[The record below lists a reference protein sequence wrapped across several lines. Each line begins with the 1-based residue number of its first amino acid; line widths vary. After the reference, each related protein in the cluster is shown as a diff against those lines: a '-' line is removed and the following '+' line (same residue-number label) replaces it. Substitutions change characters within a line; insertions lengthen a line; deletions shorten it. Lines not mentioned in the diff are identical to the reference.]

1 MSAIRH
7 YRSFCLAA
15 GTFLFLLM
23 LAPLASAAPTAT
35 SGAAEAPITYP
46 TFADP
51 AFQKVW
57 ERYDRPVW
65 YGQTSRSYTWGA
77 QQTAGLQEQYNQGPN
92 SQHMVQY
99 FDKSRMEINNPAGN
113 PNDAF
118 FVTQGLLAE
127 DMIYGRIQVGDT
139 DFTPAKPAE
148 IPFGDLDDTAASSP
162 TYASFHNLINEP
174 PIPAGNA
181 IAAAL
186 DRNGNVANSA
196 DPRGVTSAGVLP
208 GTTTNHSI
216 ASVFANFLVSAGPV
230 YDAATN
236 QNVNASIYNPIFY
249 VTGMPITEAY
259 WAKVKA
265 AGTYTDVLIQCFE
278 RRCLTYIP
286 AYDPAFQVQLANT
299 GLEYYAW
306 RYPQVYDKTPPAL
319 TNLTITNVTA
329 TSVTIGWATDEP
341 ATTEVRYGT
350 TGQYESLAG
359 DLKLVTAHSITLTG
373 LLSNQNYHFVISSVD
388 AAGNRATSADQA
400 FKTEPA
406 GAAPTVSA
414 ITVATTTTT
423 ATLTFTTNPATVVQV
438 AYHVTG
444 DSSVTTNFTESGSA
458 TTTHSITLNGLAPGT
473 SYTYRVIALSNTGQT
488 TTDAATFTTA
498 STETTSSSST
508 TTETA
513 TTATETT
520 TTGTTTTETTTTT
533 TTTTTP

>member
-1 MSAIRH
+1 MTAIRR
-7 YRSFCLAA
+7 YRSFCLAVGA
-15 GTFLFLLM
+15 FLCLLL
-23 LAPLASAAPTAT
+23 LAPLASAAPAAT
-35 SGAAEAPITYP
+35 TAAEAPIAYP
-46 TFADP
+46 PFADP

-77 QQTAGLQEQYNQGPN
+77 QQTTGMQEQYNQGPN
-92 SQHMVQY
+92 GKHLVQY
-99 FDKSRMEINNPAGN
+99 FDKSRMEINNPNGN

-127 DMIYGRIQVGDT
+127 DMIYGRIQVGDS
-139 DFTPAKPAE
+139 DFTPAKPAQ
-148 IPFGDLDDTAASSP
+148 IPFGDLDDTAPSSP
-162 TYASFHNLINEP
+162 TYASFHNLVNEP

-181 IAAAL
+181 IRAAI
-186 DRNGNVANSA
+186 DRDGNVANSA
-196 DPRGVTSAGVLP
+196 DAHGVTSSGVLP

-216 ASVFANFLVSAGPV
+216 ASVFATFLTSAGPV
-230 YDAATN
+230 YDAASN

-265 AGTYTDVLIQCFE
+265 AGVYTDVLIQCFE
-278 RRCLTYIP
+278 RRCLTFVP
-286 AYDPAFQVQLANT
+286 AYDPAFQVQMANT

-306 RYPQVYDKTPPAL
+306 RYPQVFDKNPPML
-319 TNLTITNVTA
+319 SNLTITNVTA
-329 TSVTIGWATDEP
+329 TSVTIGWTTDEP

-350 TGQYESLAG
+350 TGQYDALAG
-359 DLKLVTAHSITLTG
+359 DLNLVTAHSITLTG
-373 LLSNQNYHFVISSVD
+373 LLSNQNYHFAIASAD
-388 AAGNRATSADQA
+388 AAGNRASGPDQS

-414 ITVATTTTT
+414 ITATTTTTT

-438 AYHVTG
+438 VYHVTG

-498 STETTSSSST
+498 STETTSSTT

-520 TTGTTTTETTTTT
+520 TTETTTTT
-533 TTTTTP
+533 TTP

>member
-15 GTFLFLLM
+15 GTFLFLLL
-23 LAPLASAAPTAT
+23 LAPLASAAPAAT
-35 SGAAEAPITYP
+35 PAAEAPIAYP

-77 QQTAGLQEQYNQGPN
+77 QQTAGMQEQYNQGPN
-92 SQHMVQY
+92 GKHLVQY
-99 FDKSRMEINNPAGN
+99 FDKSRMEINNPNGN

-127 DMIYGRIQVGDT
+127 DMIYGRIQVGDN
-139 DFTPAKPAE
+139 DFTPARPAD
-148 IPFGDLDDTAASSP
+148 IPFGDLDDTAPSSP

-174 PIPAGNA
+174 PIPAGNEIRAA
-181 IAAAL
+181 I
-186 DRNGNVANSA
+186 DRQGNVANSA
-196 DPRGVTSAGVLP
+196 DAHGVTSAGVLP

-265 AGTYTDVLIQCFE
+265 AGVYTDVLIQCFE

-299 GLEYYAW
+299 GLQYYAW
-306 RYPQVYDKTPPAL
+306 RYPQVYDKTPPTL
-319 TNLTITNVTA
+319 SNLTVTNVTA

-350 TGQYESLAG
+350 TGQYDALAG
-359 DLKLVTAHSITLTG
+359 DLNLVTAHSITLTG
-373 LLSNQNYHFVISSVD
+373 LLSNQNYHFAIASTD
-388 AAGNRATSADQA
+388 AAGNRATGPDQT

-414 ITVATTTTT
+414 ITVTTTTTT

-438 AYHVTG
+438 VYHVTG
-444 DSSVTTNFTESGSA
+444 DNSVTTNFTESGPA

-508 TTETA
+508 TTSTA
-513 TTATETT
+513 TTATE
-520 TTGTTTTETTTTT
+520 TTTTETTTTT
-533 TTTTTP
+533 TTP